1 MTHTQTTY
9 TNRIALRAGKKGAR
23 PAEVGALA
31 SVFEKSATELKQSKL
46 LKCKQTLQIATFNV
60 GTLNRIGQLPELI
73 ASAEEHKIDIICI
86 QEHRYT
92 HTEDIKYHETGNG
105 WSLATVSAWKN
116 SVNAAVGGVGLLI
129 GPRALKT
136 LNSIEKI
143 QPRMMVAT
151 FNGNPRATI
160 VSCYSP
166 TNVSEENE
174 IVTFYDELSSL
185 VRSIPK
191 HNMLVI
197 GGDMNAQIGKN
208 GNNKYSLHNTSNRNG
223 QHLTDFMIEN
233 RLACLNTNYQKRGGK
248 LWTYTYANNTKAQI
262 DYVLINKK
270 WKNSALNCEAYSSFE
285 GVSTDHRIVT
295 AKIRL
300 SLRKNDKRTATTK
313 QYDWALLNN
322 KDVRDKYVLELRNRF
337 ETLQEK
343 TEKSTPNDE
352 YENFVNAH
360 LEAAAKY
367 IPTKIK
373 TKYRVP
379 WETLAVR
386 EKRALVKTASKNYRK
401 NPTNTNALKLKTAQY
416 QLAGIYIKEQTEYI
430 QNQIDKIRDS
440 VEDRQSRIAWQ
451 TINEVSRRKNTAKAK
466 LKAANQQERIKLWK
480 QHFENLLGNPP
491 KITHEPITRIISKQ
505 LDIKLGPFTQEEL
518 DSVLRKIKNRKAA
531 GLDEI
536 PPEVWKTRQFDD
548 ILLRHCNAVYNQ
560 NPIDRWTKG
569 CILPFPKKGDLGL
582 AKNYRGITLTS
593 IAAKIYNALLR
604 NRIEPKIDNILRK
617 NQNGFRR
624 NRSTTSQI
632 LTIRRILEGVRAK
645 NLQAT
650 LIFVD
655 FTKAF
660 DSIHRGKMEQILL
673 AYGIP
678 KETVAAITILYRNT
692 KVKVRSPDGDT
703 EYFDIV
709 AGVLQGDTL
718 APYLFIICLDY
729 VLRTSIDKIK
739 ENGFELTKKRS
750 RRYPATTIADAD
762 YADDIAILANTPD
775 QAETLLHSLEGAAAS
790 IGLHV
795 NAHKTEYMC
804 YNQTGDISTLEG
816 TPLKLVDKFTY
827 LGSSVES
834 TEKDIETRLTKAWT
848 AINRLS
854 TIWKSDLTDKMK
866 RSFFQAAVTSILLYG
881 CTTWTLTKRLKKE
894 LDGNYTRM
902 LRAILNKSWQQHP
915 TRHQLY
921 GHLPP
926 ITKTIQV
933 RRTRHAGHCWRSRD
947 ELIRDVL
954 LWIPTHGR
962 EKQDDQLKRTF
973 SSYVRIQVVVLKTCL
988 GRWTIGRSGERGS
1001 GISVLPAR
1009 YDDDDDM
1016 RKQNLTLDNQQWSIC
1031 HKIQRTNER
1040 YTCSMHTHCI

>member
-1 MTHTQTTY
+1 M
-9 TNRIALRAGKKGAR
+9 
-23 PAEVGALA
+23 
-31 SVFEKSATELKQSKL
+31 
-46 LKCKQTLQIATFNV
+46 
-60 GTLNRIGQLPELI
+60 
-73 ASAEEHKIDIICI
+73 
-86 QEHRYT
+86 
-92 HTEDIKYHETGNG
+92 
-105 WSLATVSAWKN
+105 
-116 SVNAAVGGVGLLI
+116 
-129 GPRALKT
+129 
-136 LNSIEKI
+136 
-143 QPRMMVAT
+143 
-151 FNGNPRATI
+151 
-160 VSCYSP
+160 
-166 TNVSEENE
+166 
-174 IVTFYDELSSL
+174 
-185 VRSIPK
+185 
-191 HNMLVI
+191 
-197 GGDMNAQIGKN
+197 
-208 GNNKYSLHNTSNRNG
+208 
-223 QHLTDFMIEN
+223 
-233 RLACLNTNYQKRGGK
+233 
-248 LWTYTYANNTKAQI
+248 
-262 DYVLINKK
+262 
-270 WKNSALNCEAYSSFE
+270 
-285 GVSTDHRIVT
+285 STDHRIVT

-313 QYDWALLNN
+313 HYDWALLNN

-416 QLAGIYIKEQTEYI
+416 QLTGIYIKEQTEYI

-491 KITHEPITRIISKQ
+491 KITPEPITRIISKQ

-739 ENGFELTKKRS
+739 EKWLRTDEEKKQKIPRNNNY
-750 RRYPATTIADAD
+750 RR
-762 YADDIAILANTPD
+762 
-775 QAETLLHSLEGAAAS
+775 
-790 IGLHV
+790 
-795 NAHKTEYMC
+795 
-804 YNQTGDISTLEG
+804 
-816 TPLKLVDKFTY
+816 
-827 LGSSVES
+827 
-834 TEKDIETRLTKAWT
+834 RL
-848 AINRLS
+848 
-854 TIWKSDLTDKMK
+854 
-866 RSFFQAAVTSILLYG
+866 
-881 CTTWTLTKRLKKE
+881 
-894 LDGNYTRM
+894 
-902 LRAILNKSWQQHP
+902 
-915 TRHQLY
+915 
-921 GHLPP
+921 
-926 ITKTIQV
+926 
-933 RRTRHAGHCWRSRD
+933 RR
-947 ELIRDVL
+947 
-954 LWIPTHGR
+954 
-962 EKQDDQLKRTF
+962 
-973 SSYVRIQVVVLKTCL
+973 
-988 GRWTIGRSGERGS
+988 
-1001 GISVLPAR
+1001 
-1009 YDDDDDM
+1009 
-1016 RKQNLTLDNQQWSIC
+1016 
-1031 HKIQRTNER
+1031 
-1040 YTCSMHTHCI
+1040 